1 MKQDS
6 KPPHVLSPQRS
17 VVRFSL
23 AIVAGIGAA
32 LLTPSTIAWTLRF
45 MLVWD
50 VAAATLLLQSWAL
63 LLPAD
68 ANATERRAGTEDPGR
83 NAVFTLAVLSCLFS
97 LFASTLGLRLAR
109 GHTGNEGWLAL
120 SLLSVALSW
129 LLTHTMY
136 TFRYAHLYYRGE
148 RKGGLIFPGTERP
161 DDSDFAYY
169 AFTLGMCFQVSDVQ
183 ITSRQIRRSSL
194 AHALISFLFNTMIVA
209 LALNLV
215 SRLLD
220 G

>member
-1 MKQDS
+1 MKQNS
-6 KPPHVLSPQRS
+6 EAPHLLSPQRA
-17 VVRFSL
+17 VVRFSFAIL
-23 AIVAGIGAA
+23 AGVGAA
-32 LLTPSTIAWTLRF
+32 LLTPSEIAWTLRV
-45 MLVWD
+45 LLAWD
-50 VAAATLLLQSWAL
+50 VAAAALLLQSWAL
-63 LLPAD
+63 LLSAD
-68 ANATERRAGTEDPGR
+68 AEATERRAGTEDPGR
-83 NAVFTLAVLSCLFS
+83 NAVFMLAVMSCLFG
-97 LFASTLGLRLAR
+97 LFASTLGLRLAG
-109 GHTGNEGWLAL
+109 GHNGNEGWLAL

-148 RKGGLIFPGTERP
+148 RNGGLTFPGTAHP
-161 DDSDFAYY
+161 DDLDFAYY

-194 AHALISFLFNTMIVA
+194 AHALISFLFNTTILA
-209 LALNLV
+209 LALNLI